1 MSAQGHDRGLM
12 AWWRAGTPA
21 GRRALVAGSLGW
33 MLDSFDV
40 MLYAL
45 VLAALMKDLGMAKF
59 TAGLLGSATLV
70 ASAVGGLL
78 FGVVAD
84 RYGRTRALISSILIY
99 SVFTAACG
107 FAQTVAQLAV
117 FRVFLGLG
125 MGGEWASGAALV
137 SETWSAEHRGKALGF
152 MQSAWAIGYGLAAL
166 VVAVVMPV
174 WGWRAVFFV
183 GVLPALLTVWVQR
196 RVEEPALWR
205 AARAAPPAGRG
216 RLSDVFRGALG
227 RLTVAVTLMNACT
240 MFAWWGFN
248 QWIPAY
254 LSLPAAEGGI
264 GLSTRVMSGFI
275 IAMQVGM
282 WFGYVTFGFIS
293 DRAGRRRAYV
303 TYLVT
308 AAVLMLAYAVTQQ
321 PAGVARARACGGVL
335 RHRVL
340 HRVRGRDG
348 GDLPDRD
355 PRHRAG
361 LHLQRRAH
369 RERHRAVGRRP
380 PGRHARLRRG
390 VLALRGRVCL
400 RGRSVDLDSRNPRP
414 RPLLTGGWNGRP
426 AYLTVPVL
434 SGNSLASSSFRG
446 GGVIRLT
453 TMSRPIEMMA
463 DG

>member
-1 MSAQGHDRGLM
+1 MATQQGDRGLM
-12 AWWRAGTPA
+12 AWWRAGTPE

-45 VLAALMKDLGMAKF
+45 VLAVLMKDLEMSKF
-59 TAGLLGSATLV
+59 TAGLLGSVTLV
-70 ASAVGGLL
+70 ASAAGGLL

-84 RYGRTRALISSILIY
+84 RYGRTRALVSSILIY

-117 FRVFLGLG
+117 FRVFLGIG

-152 MQSAWAIGYGLAAL
+152 MQSAWAVGYGLAAL

-183 GVLPALLTVWVQR
+183 GVLPALFTVWVQR

-205 AARAAPPAGRG
+205 ASKAALHARRG
-216 RLSDVFRGALG
+216 RLSDVFRGSLG
-227 RLTVAVTLMNACT
+227 RLTAAVTLMNACT

-254 LSLPAAEGGI
+254 LSLPAADGGI
-264 GLSTRVMSGFI
+264 GLTTRMMSGFI

-293 DRAGRRRAYV
+293 DRVGRKRAYV
-303 TYLVT
+303 AYLLT
-308 AAVLMLAYAVTQQ
+308 AAVLMLSYAVTQQ
-321 PAGVARARACGGVL
+321 PVALLLLGPVVAFFATGYFTGFGAVTAEIYPTEIRATAQGFTYNIGRIGSALAPWAVGRLAETNGFGSAFSLSAVAFLAAAVL
-335 RHRVL
+335 WVWIPET
-340 HRVRGRDG
+340 RGRD
-348 GDLPDRD
+348 
-355 PRHRAG
+355 
-361 LHLQRRAH
+361 
-369 RERHRAVGRRP
+369 
-380 PGRHARLRRG
+380 
-390 VLALRGRVCL
+390 LA
-400 RGRSVDLDSRNPRP
+400 
-414 RPLLTGGWNGRP
+414 
-426 AYLTVPVL
+426 
-434 SGNSLASSSFRG
+434 
-446 GGVIRLT
+446 
-453 TMSRPIEMMA
+453 
-463 DG
+463 